1 MDKLEQITHRIT
13 TRVVAVIG
21 LLFGIFF
28 AILASSA
35 DDKPDKPFTVWAY
48 SAPDKPIDPDMEVKV
63 NGLVC
68 ASCAIGIKRKLKPEV
83 NIKSLAFDTKKQL
96 LLIDFIKIKGR
107 VQWLR
112 NDRIIL
118 LVKNA
123 GYEVTSIKRLDN
135 IRPNRYN
142 QP

>member
-1 MDKLEQITHRIT
+1 MDKLEQITQRIIL
-13 TRVVAVIG
+13 RVIAVIG
-21 LLFGIFF
+21 LLFGIFL

-35 DDKPDKPFTVWAY
+35 DDKIDKPITNSVY
-48 SAPDKPIDPDMEVKV
+48 NIPDRPIDPDMEVKV

-68 ASCAIGIKRKLKPEV
+68 PSCAIGIKRKLKPEINV
-83 NIKSLAFDTKKQL
+83 KHISFDTKKQL
-96 LLIDFIKIKGR
+96 LLIDFIEIKGR
-107 VQWLR
+107 IQWLR